1 MFSPSRLVTSD
12 ARPHPPQTFIKPDI
26 NFGGASGSPWTQ
38 TLEKMALP
46 GMLFH
51 HSTPT
56 KVWYHDL
63 LAPWV
68 HYVPVALDLSD
79 LRQKYDWAEAHP
91 LQAQA
96 IAEEGTKFARWLG
109 SREGMEYAYNWFV
122 VEPLRNVIRA
132 HKTVSK
138 AEGLKA
144 MREMGFEDGFNT
156 VITRCTGTKKNS
168 CEKK

>member
-1 MFSPSRLVTSD
+1 
-12 ARPHPPQTFIKPDI
+12 
-26 NFGGASGSPWTQ
+26 
-38 TLEKMALP
+38 MALP
-46 GMLFH
+46 GLLFH

-63 LAPWV
+63 VAPWV

-79 LRQKYDWAEAHP
+79 LRQKYDWAESHP
-91 LQAQA
+91 QQAQA

-109 SREGMEYAYNWFV
+109 SREGMEYAYDQFV
-122 VEPLRNVIRA
+122 VEPLRNVIGA

-144 MREMGFEDGFNT
+144 MREMGFEGGFNT

-168 CEKK
+168 CEKPK